1 MHPCDMGKSKYI
13 SYKQYKIRKQDGK
26 VRTAVMKRNRFTKNI
41 IVFICCLFIIG
52 TFCNTNCTIVY
63 AYELTEDKTV
73 IFVIDT
79 SGSMQSNDPDRIA
92 IDSIAQL
99 IYSLPTNYKIGL
111 VSYSAETEAK
121 QLPVGNKD
129 RRTIAKAAE
138 ALKYQGYSNAGA
150 GLTSA
155 ISLLL
160 NDTAQE
166 QHIILLSDGEI
177 LLDSDSKTEEA
188 ANQYQ
193 TAIKQAKDSG
203 IRIHVIGL
211 GDEMSDMSSPI
222 FDAAKETAGSSFY
235 KEEARGIQDAIDT
248 ILKEQFGV
256 KQSTLAIVDADG
268 EMETISAD
276 LPYEHADKIRVLIT
290 CNKPI
295 SNLKV
300 NLQAQSAEQIN
311 GERYSLIEIN
321 KPTDGQLRISFE
333 GEKGSQARVN
343 VIPEYHVAPQVSVEY
358 VDTIPLDRD
367 TTIEQPC
374 DRTAHIT
381 YTFVSADNPTIQ
393 LWNNTYFNHSK
404 IPVTTKKA
412 AEESTSELFLDNGQ
426 FTQQEKVI
434 GAQEYEVFFD
444 YSKLTVN
451 VIGADTAKINLEAAP
466 ILPAEI
472 PEPEP
477 EPPYLLIGI
486 LVVCLL
492 LLALVIVYTIWN
504 NSRKKPIA
512 LPLEDKPEPSKY
524 SYVGKLNI
532 YITQTRSGYDIP
544 PLSYDLFRLP
554 SGKVLSLFE
563 VLDSCGVKERFPG
576 AETIYIKAG
585 ANRSLII
592 TNNSDCTIMKS
603 REILLKRRSY
613 QLTLDS
619 KVDITFEDEISELTF
634 QYKDVRLSAMR

>member
-1 MHPCDMGKSKYI
+1 MI
-13 SYKQYKIRKQDGK
+13 L
-26 VRTAVMKRNRFTKNI
+26 
-41 IVFICCLFIIG
+41 FICCLFIIRM
-52 TFCNTNCTIVY
+52 FCNTSFAIVH

-99 IYSLPTNYKIGL
+99 IYSLPTNYKVGF
-111 VSYSAETEAK
+111 VSYSAETEAT

-138 ALKYQGYSNAGA
+138 GLKYQGYSNAGA

-155 ISLLL
+155 ISLLF

-177 LLDSDSKTEEA
+177 LLDSASKTEEA
-188 ANQYQ
+188 ENQYQ
-193 TAIKQAKDSG
+193 TAIKQAKDRG

-222 FDAAKETAGSSFY
+222 FDAAKTTAGSSFY

-343 VIPEYHVAPQVSVEY
+343 VIPEYHVVPQVFVEY
-358 VDTIPLDRD
+358 VDTVLLDRD
-367 TTIEQPC
+367 TTIEQPY

-434 GAQEYEVFFD
+434 DAQEYEVFFD
-444 YSKLTVN
+444 YSELTVN
-451 VIGADTAKINLEAAP
+451 VIGTDTAKINLEAAP

-486 LVVCLL
+486 LVVCLI

-504 NSRKKPIA
+504 NSRKKPIP

>member
-1 MHPCDMGKSKYI
+1 
-13 SYKQYKIRKQDGK
+13 
-26 VRTAVMKRNRFTKNI
+26 MKRNRFTKNM

-52 TFCNTNCTIVY
+52 MLCNTSFVIVH

-79 SGSMQSNDPDRIA
+79 SGSMQSNDPNRIA

-99 IYSLPTNYKIGL
+99 IYSLPTNYKVGL
-111 VSYSAETEAK
+111 VSYSAGTEVE

-129 RRTIAKAAE
+129 RRNIAKAAE
-138 ALKYQGYSNAGA
+138 GLKYQGYSNAGA

-155 ISLLL
+155 VSLLL

-177 LLDSDSKTEEA
+177 LLDSASKTEEA
-188 ANQYQ
+188 TNQYQ
-193 TAIKQAKDSG
+193 TAIKQAKDRG

-268 EMETISAD
+268 GMETISTD

-343 VIPEYHVAPQVSVEY
+343 VIPEYHVVPQVAVEY

-367 TTIEQPC
+367 TTIEQPY

-381 YTFVSADNPTIQ
+381 YTFVSAENPTIQ
-393 LWNNTYFNHSK
+393 FWNNTYFNHSK

-412 AEESTSELFLDNGQ
+412 AEESTLELFLDNGQ

-434 GAQEYEVFFD
+434 DAQEYEVFFD
-444 YSKLTVN
+444 YSELTVN
-451 VIGADTAKINLEAAP
+451 VIGVDTAQINLEAAP

-492 LLALVIVYTIWN
+492 LLALVIIYTIWS
-504 NSRKKPIA
+504 NSKKKPIP

-544 PLSYDLFRLP
+544 PLSYDLFAVR
-554 SGKVLSLFE
+554 
-563 VLDSCGVKERFPG
+563 
-576 AETIYIKAG
+576 
-585 ANRSLII
+585 
-592 TNNSDCTIMKS
+592 KS
-603 REILLKRRSY
+603 I
-613 QLTLDS
+613 
-619 KVDITFEDEISELTF
+619 VFI
-634 QYKDVRLSAMR
+634 